1 MELIKTGEEGSLLLL
16 SDKNGNSAYFEFVE
30 MIVVDNT
37 EYAVLLED
45 GDDMVTIMRFEEKG
59 ADGKEHYYSVDD
71 DEIFEQVFGIFKEEF
86 ADEFD
91 FE

>member
-1 MELIKTGEEGSLLLL
+1 MELIKTGEEGSLILL
-16 SDKNGNSAYFEFVE
+16 SDKNGNSAYFEFIE
-30 MIVVDNT
+30 MTVVDNS

-45 GDDMVTIMRFEEKG
+45 GDDMVTIMRFEEKSS
-59 ADGKEHYYSVDD
+59 DGKEHYYSVDD
-71 DEIFEQVFGIFKEEF
+71 DEVFERVFNIFKEEF

>member
-1 MELIKTGEEGSLLLL
+1 MELIKTGEEGSLILL
-16 SDKNGNSAYFEFVE
+16 SDKNSNSAYFEFVE
-30 MIVVDNT
+30 MIVVDNE

-45 GDDMVTIMRFEEKG
+45 GDDMVTIMRFEENG

-71 DEIFEQVFGIFKEEF
+71 DEVFERVFSIFREEF

>member
-1 MELIKTGEEGSLLLL
+1 MELIKTGEEGSLILLE
-16 SDKNGNSAYFEFVE
+16 DKKGNSAYFEFVE

-45 GDDMVTIMRFEEKG
+45 GDDMVTIMRFEEK
-59 ADGKEHYYSVDD
+59 ASDGKEHYYSIDD
-71 DEIFEQVFGIFKEEF
+71 DEAFEQVFAIFKKEF

-91 FE
+91 FD

>member
-1 MELIKTGEEGSLLLL
+1 MELIKTGEEGSLILLE
-16 SDKNGNSAYFEFVE
+16 DKKGNSAYFEFVE

-45 GDDMVTIMRFEEKG
+45 GDDMVTIMRFEEK
-59 ADGKEHYYSVDD
+59 ASDGKEHYYSIDD
-71 DEIFEQVFGIFKEEF
+71 DEVFEQVFAIFKKEF

-91 FE
+91 FD

>member
-1 MELIKTGEEGSLLLL
+1 MELIKTGEEGSLILL
-16 SDKNGNSAYFEFVE
+16 SDKKGNSAYFEFVE
-30 MIVVDNT
+30 MIVVDNV
-37 EYAVLLED
+37 EYAVLLEE

-59 ADGKEHYYSVDD
+59 TDGKEHYYSVDD
-71 DEIFEQVFGIFKEEF
+71 DDIFEQVFSVFREEF

>member
-1 MELIKTGEEGSLLLL
+1 MELIKTGEEGSLILL

-45 GDDMVTIMRFEEKG
+45 GDDMVTIMRFEENG

-71 DEIFEQVFGIFKEEF
+71 DDVFEQVFSVFREEF